1 MKLYAAAS
9 VVFLPLT
16 LLGATVLPASPGEP
30 APLQPAD
37 LLREADRSSSLVA
50 EILRGLAIPSDG
62 YEQKVLDGVQRLL
75 KVEDAREGTW
85 AAEKALRAGLRYS
98 LSHQQPGSDNPWAV
112 QLSDRLLQVRRQ
124 LLKLLEQDT
133 DDKVAL
139 AWADIWLPL
148 YGSDSSI
155 GDDVR
160 GLWARHAEHRLK
172 AGELE
177 AARRWLDRIEENF
190 ANSPQ
195 ADPVRKQLRDR
206 AEALRQQARDV
217 PDGKAVV
224 LLNQALSLWPR
235 LPELRDDLE
244 RRRQTYQVLYVA
256 VRDLPE
262 FLSPALAFS
271 DAERQLV
278 ELIFEG
284 LVQARHEVKRG
295 PSYRPVLA
303 DRLIEGA
310 GPRRPIVLR
319 RDVFWP
325 SGDRFTAADVRH
337 TVGLLKKSRDAA
349 WRDLL
354 EPPRLE
360 SNPFALG
367 IVYAQGLLDPWAPLC
382 FKLLPQNSRGK
393 PLASADDPEFAKE
406 PEGTGPYQYGRKEG
420 ADGRVYLVLKANP
433 QYVRRGSLSP
443 GSIREIRFFAR
454 KDGDEEPDRPLP
466 HLVLDALPAE
476 IAALKKKGLNDIR
489 SLPVPRVWFLGV
501 NHRRVPFANANV
513 RLALA
518 QAVDRQGLL
527 DRHFRADPSGSG
539 SLTVNGLF
547 PRGSWAVSPVQRVP
561 EELYRP
567 EDARASARKAASEL
581 TKVEWTL
588 KYPDGDPRLHAALK
602 ELAEHAGKVLGG
614 PDVHV
619 VIRPMPLPPRK
630 LQEAIRERDFDLVYH
645 HLDMPDTPGALWP
658 LFDPSADALQPGGSN
673 FLGFEDAPLQSLLR
687 SALHHRNFPQVR
699 EFMQDI
705 HARLH
710 ATMPLIPLWQLPYVV
725 VVHSQLRTPDLDP
738 LAVFGNVLEWKLTP

>member
-360 SNPFALG
+360 SNPFALESCTRRDCSTRG
-367 IVYAQGLLDPWAPLC
+367 HPSASNCCRRIPVANRSPAPMTRSSRRSPRARALTSTAARKGLTA
-382 FKLLPQNSRGK
+382 
-393 PLASADDPEFAKE
+393 
-406 PEGTGPYQYGRKEG
+406 
-420 ADGRVYLVLKANP
+420 
-433 QYVRRGSLSP
+433 
-443 GSIREIRFFAR
+443 GSISCS
-454 KDGDEEPDRPLP
+454 RP
-466 HLVLDALPAE
+466 
-476 IAALKKKGLNDIR
+476 IR
-489 SLPVPRVWFLGV
+489 SMCVAEAYPRVLSA
-501 NHRRVPFANANV
+501 R
-513 RLALA
+513 
-518 QAVDRQGLL
+518 
-527 DRHFRADPSGSG
+527 SG
-539 SLTVNGLF
+539 SLQGRMGTRSQTGPCRISSSTRF
-547 PRGSWAVSPVQRVP
+547 PQR
-561 EELYRP
+561 
-567 EDARASARKAASEL
+567 
-581 TKVEWTL
+581 
-588 KYPDGDPRLHAALK
+588 
-602 ELAEHAGKVLGG
+602 
-614 PDVHV
+614 
-619 VIRPMPLPPRK
+619 
-630 LQEAIRERDFDLVYH
+630 
-645 HLDMPDTPGALWP
+645 
-658 LFDPSADALQPGGSN
+658 LQP
-673 FLGFEDAPLQSLLR
+673 
-687 SALHHRNFPQVR
+687 
-699 EFMQDI
+699 
-705 HARLH
+705 
-710 ATMPLIPLWQLPYVV
+710 
-725 VVHSQLRTPDLDP
+725 
-738 LAVFGNVLEWKLTP
+738 